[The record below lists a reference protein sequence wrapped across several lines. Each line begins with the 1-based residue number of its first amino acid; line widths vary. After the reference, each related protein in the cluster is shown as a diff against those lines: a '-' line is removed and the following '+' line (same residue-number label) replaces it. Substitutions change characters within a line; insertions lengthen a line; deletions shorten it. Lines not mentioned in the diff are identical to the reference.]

1 MNPQGQA
8 LHEINVKASP
18 HSSGNSHGGLYATMP
33 AEDALGTA
41 WHGRAACEKAA
52 QTQGPYPLPMHCG
65 IDKGFNDKK

>member
-8 LHEINVKASP
+8 LCKKDGKASP

-41 WHGRAACEKAA
+41 WHGRAARETAA
-52 QTQGPYPLPMHCG
+52 QTQGGLIPCPC
-65 IDKGFNDKK
+65 IVE